1 MPLTIVR
8 NDIVKMN
15 VDAIVNST
23 SESLQPGGYGV
34 DRSIHAAAGKG
45 LAEELAMQ
53 GSCKVGHAVLTGSH
67 DIENCRYI
75 IHAVA
80 PVYRDGK
87 SGEKELLESCYDSVM
102 KIAAGT
108 GCRSV
113 AIPLL
118 AAGAY
123 GYPAEE
129 AYSLATSRIR
139 AALEDNPELD
149 VYLVLYHSALVRL
162 AESADG
168 YVKQYIDRNYC
179 ETKLAALKMED
190 YRTESIGSAHEFNR
204 PAYYG
209 ASASANIRPQK
220 SEKPTLTHSKKNKA
234 ERIRPDEEEMDD
246 YLPALSAFASEA
258 VSYEGYSFLSRI
270 GTPADLDISFGQA
283 VTQLVEERGLKPS
296 TFYNKANISKSVYS
310 NLKTRPDYVPSRS
323 TALACVVALELPYQ
337 AACDMLRLAGITF
350 SHCFMQDVIVEA
362 CIKDRIYDIDKVNAI
377 LFDNDQ
383 QMLGQNLS

>member
-80 PVYRDGK
+80 PVYRDGI

-118 AAGAY
+118 AAG
-123 GYPAEE
+123 
-129 AYSLATSRIR
+129 LIFIATR
-139 AALEDNPELD
+139 AMPRFRAVFKKYDNVNNSVQENIKGMR
-149 VYLVLYHSALVRL
+149 VVKSFVR
-162 AESADG
+162 
-168 YVKQYIDRNYC
+168 
-179 ETKLAALKMED
+179 ED
-190 YRTESIGSAHEFNR
+190 YEKEKF
-204 PAYYG
+204 G
-209 ASASANIRPQK
+209 ASSEELRHDFTVCERILAFNAPLMQTAMYTSMLLISFFCAKIVVSSVGVKLGVGTLSSMITYSMQVLISLMMLSMIFVMITMSVASAK
-220 SEKPTLTHSKKNKA
+220 
-234 ERIRPDEEEMDD
+234 RIIEVLDEETDIKEIAQ
-246 YLPALSAFASEA
+246 PVTEASDGSVA
-258 VSYEGYSFLSRI
+258 GGNCRYSRYIL
-270 GTPADLDISFGQA
+270 A
-283 VTQLVEERGLKPS
+283 RGDG
-296 TFYNKANISKSVYS
+296 A
-310 NLKTRPDYVPSRS
+310 
-323 TALACVVALELPYQ
+323 
-337 AACDMLRLAGITF
+337 
-350 SHCFMQDVIVEA
+350 
-362 CIKDRIYDIDKVNAI
+362 
-377 LFDNDQ
+377 
-383 QMLGQNLS
+383 